1 MKSLLLPTDFST
13 EADNAFALAL
23 QLAKQN
29 DAKLHL
35 LHCATVPIDW
45 IHLSN
50 QEKMYQDVNKKINH
64 AQYKLNMLRET
75 AEKEGIIASAML
87 SYQDLLKTI
96 NQDVEELNIDLL
108 IMGSKGASG
117 FKEFLIGSNTEKLI
131 RHAGCPVLI
140 VKEAINIQD
149 VKTILFPT
157 DLSSQQI
164 MVAKYAA
171 KWAKMLGA
179 KLCLT
184 KLNTH
189 YQWIESAN
197 FVKEIETFAGQCGI
211 NSFEAMTFDA
221 DYLEDGIIEAA
232 EKVKAGMIIMGTHK
246 RTGIAHVIAGS
257 VAEDVANHA
266 KRLILTISLE

>member
-1 MKSLLLPTDFST
+1 MKNLLLPTDFSE
-13 EADNAFALAL
+13 EANNAFALAL
-23 QLAKQN
+23 QLAKKN
-29 DAKLHL
+29 NARLHL

-50 QEKMYQDVNKKINH
+50 QEKMYQDVNRKINH
-64 AQYKLNMLRET
+64 AQYQLNMLREN
-75 AEKEGIIASAML
+75 AEKEGIITTAVL

-96 NQDVEELNIDLL
+96 NQDIEDKHIDLL

-131 RHAGCPVLI
+131 RHAGCPVLT
-140 VKEAINIQD
+140 VKEAISLQD
-149 VKTILFPT
+149 VKKILFPT
-157 DLSSQQI
+157 DLAPNQI

-171 KWAKMLGA
+171 RWAELLGA
-179 KLCLT
+179 KLCMA

-189 YQWIESAN
+189 YQWIESLK
-197 FVKEIETFAGQCGI
+197 FVKEIETFASQCNI
-211 NSFEAMTFDA
+211 NSFEAMTFDT

-232 EKVKAGMIIMGTHK
+232 DKVKADLIVMGTHH
-246 RTGIAHVIAGS
+246 RTGVAHIIAGS

-266 KRLILTISLE
+266 KRLILTVGLE